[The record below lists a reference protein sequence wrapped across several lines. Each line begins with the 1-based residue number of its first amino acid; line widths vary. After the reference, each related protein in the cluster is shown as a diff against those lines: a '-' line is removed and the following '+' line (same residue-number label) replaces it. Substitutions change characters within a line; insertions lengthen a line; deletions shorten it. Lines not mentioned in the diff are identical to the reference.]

1 MVIYGDPVLM
11 VSVVVK
17 AVYVELQQ
25 NFVPFLKDVKPNMVN
40 VL

>member
-1 MVIYGDPVLM
+1 M